1 MILTGIMKT
10 NILLFS
16 LLFILFFGSCKE
28 NNSKKTTTTT
38 TLGDNSQNALDWA
51 GTYKGILPC
60 ADCEGIETKIILNE
74 NATYQK
80 TEKYLG
86 ENENIFQEEGNFEWN
101 AEGSAITL
109 VYQEDKR
116 QYLVGENI
124 LIHLDNDG
132 NTISGE
138 LAKMY
143 ELKKE

>member
-1 MILTGIMKT
+1 MKT

>member
-1 MILTGIMKT
+1 MKT

-116 QYLVGENI
+116 QYLEELNFN
-124 LIHLDNDG
+124 LKALS
-132 NTISGE
+132 SGE
-138 LAKMY
+138 LAKM
-143 ELKKE
+143 